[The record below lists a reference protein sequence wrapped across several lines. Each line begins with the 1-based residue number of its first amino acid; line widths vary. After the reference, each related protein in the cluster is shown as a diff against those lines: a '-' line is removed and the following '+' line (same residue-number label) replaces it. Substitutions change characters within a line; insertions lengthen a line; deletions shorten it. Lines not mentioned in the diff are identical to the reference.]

1 MDLLLAKIQKLPEEL
16 ERKIWLYV
24 HEINLHKVNQEFL
37 KLTYKMDCRDF
48 VSEYD
53 YYNTYREYVDNNIY
67 LFYSSAEWRK
77 LENKTKTIRKY
88 NFPNGSSISTTRLL
102 VVNIRDF
109 RKNNLRV
116 LPRSC
121 WMKAILQCTDD
132 DDDNKYLTRYNKYNS
147 IQSTIGKHINFNVVN
162 YYNL

>member
-24 HEINLHKVNQEFL
+24 HEINLQKVNKEFL
-37 KLTYKMDCRDF
+37 NLTYDMNCRDF

-116 LPRSC
+116 LPRS
-121 WMKAILQCTDD
+121 
-132 DDDNKYLTRYNKYNS
+132 
-147 IQSTIGKHINFNVVN
+147 
-162 YYNL
+162 